1 MCVAVAAFIPG
12 ARQPP
17 GVLHVTA
24 AARDEMVA
32 HARKG
37 APEEV
42 CGVLA
47 GERRA
52 AAAEGGD
59 DTADGG
65 DADRVEAVHR
75 TANATDA
82 PRTRYR
88 VDPEELLATVEAV
101 EAAGRDV
108 VGFYHSHP
116 RGPLAPSATDEERA
130 TWTGY
135 LYLVVSLA
143 GDRPELGAW
152 RWTGD
157 GFEREPVRVV
167 GRE

>member
-1 MCVAVAAFIPG
+1 M
-12 ARQPP
+12 
-17 GVLHVTA
+17 LHVTP

-32 HARKG
+32 HARDG

-47 GERRA
+47 GERGA
-52 AAAEGGD
+52 AATEG
-59 DTADGG
+59 DTAD
-65 DADRVEAVHR
+65 RVTAVRR
-75 TANATDA
+75 TANAADA
-82 PRTRYR
+82 PRVRYR
-88 VDPEELLATVEAV
+88 IDPEELLATVERV
-101 EAAGRDV
+101 EAAGSDV

-116 RGPLAPSATDEERA
+116 RGPLAPSATDADRA

-135 LYLVVSLA
+135 VYLVVSLA
-143 GDRPELGAW
+143 GDEPELGAW

-157 GFEREPVRVV
+157 GFERERVRVV